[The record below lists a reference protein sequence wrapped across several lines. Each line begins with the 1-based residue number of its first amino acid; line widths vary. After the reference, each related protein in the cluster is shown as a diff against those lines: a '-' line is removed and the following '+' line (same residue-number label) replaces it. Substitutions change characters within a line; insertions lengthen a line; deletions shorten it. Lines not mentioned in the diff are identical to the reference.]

1 MTGSTTT
8 PGGDRVT
15 SLVPI
20 RNKKSENPNN
30 FVVLSVEHGCGGCEE
45 DVLSQSPSG
54 KVIWFQRNWKA
65 ITSDQWVLNCVQ
77 GYEIEWV
84 ARPSRICTP
93 RELVFP
99 KAGADCLSAEIERLL
114 QKDGVSPVCPP
125 FNETTS
131 EHGFVSQLFAVSK
144 KDGGIRP
151 VVNLKALNSH
161 VQ

>member
-1 MTGSTTT
+1 MGSTTT
-8 PGGDRVT
+8 PEVT
-15 SLVPI
+15 ELQAWFL
-20 RNKKSENPNN
+20 SEIKNLKTQTT
-30 FVVLSVEHGCGGCEE
+30 LSCCLLNMGVEDVKE

-65 ITSDQWVLNCVQ
+65 ITSDQWVLNCVK

-84 ARPSRICTP
+84 ARPSQICMP